1 MNTKMS
7 VQKALS
13 EMLSK
18 ITPARRELKP
28 VQQFLQELNTQ
39 LTKNNLN
46 AKAVLGGSF
55 AKGVWLE
62 KDYDVDIFVQF
73 KKNSDNLSDE
83 LEKILKK
90 WTPERVH
97 GSRDY
102 FRIHNNGYT
111 YEIVPV
117 LSIQKATD
125 AVNVTDASPL
135 HVQWMLKRGKKYQGD
150 IRLAKTFCKAQKVY
164 GAESYIG
171 GFSGHVLDI
180 LVIHYKG
187 FHNLL
192 KAATKW
198 KEKTLIDTEKQYKEK
213 ATRYMNTSKT
223 EGPLIIVDPIDKTRN
238 ASAAVGRE
246 SFRKFIQA
254 SKTFLKTPSTEYFE
268 RKTILPKNV
277 LVITTEIIEGKHD
290 IVGATYKKI
299 YESLQQKL
307 EPFIVQDSDWEWTPG
322 TKPTFWYKTEK
333 KNVETV
339 ERKGPPITMKN
350 AVEEFKKAH
359 KKTITK
365 KGTLYAYEP
374 AHIKTREEAIQQVSK
389 QYEVSLEVLRQ

>member
-1 MNTKMS
+1 MS
-7 VQKALS
+7 T
-13 EMLSK
+13 K
-18 ITPARRELKP
+18 ITPAQKAIQP
-28 VQQFLQELNTQ
+28 VSTFLQELN
-39 LTKNNLN
+39 KEISKKRVH

-62 KDYDVDIFVQF
+62 GDSDVDIFVQF
-73 KKNSDNLSDE
+73 KKNSEKLSDE
-83 LEKILKK
+83 LENILEK

-102 FRIHNNGYT
+102 YRIRKDGYT

-117 LSIQKATD
+117 LAIQKVSE

-150 IRLAKTFCKAQKVY
+150 IRLAKKFCKAQKVY

-213 ATRYMNTSKT
+213 ATRYMNTSKI
-223 EGPLIIVDPIDKTRN
+223 EGPLILIDPVDKTRN
-238 ASAAVGRE
+238 ASAAVGKE
-246 SFRKFIQA
+246 SFYKFIQS
-254 SKTFLKTPSTEYFE
+254 SKKFLKKPSLEYFE
-268 RKTILPKNV
+268 RRVKIPKGV
-277 LVITTEIIEGKHD
+277 LVVTTELIEGKHD
-290 IVGATYKKI
+290 IVGAKYKKVF
-299 YESLQQKL
+299 EALQQQL
-307 EPFIVQDSDWEWTPG
+307 EPFHLLDSDWEWVPG

-333 KNVETV
+333 KKVETI
-339 ERKGPPITMKN
+339 ERKGPPIKMKT

-359 KKTITK
+359 KKTIIK
-365 KGTLYAYEP
+365 KGMLYAYEP
-374 AHIKTREEAIQQVSK
+374 ATIKIPEDAIRQVSK
-389 QYEVSLEVLRQ
+389 QYSISLEVLQQ